1 MSRSGR
7 SCAWQNGD
15 DALPTQEGL
24 VSTMRYGKMAQ
35 ARPRRRGSTPL
46 RPQRRWWASVALLA
60 AMGPTADV
68 LAQDVHPPD
77 IEIAGGYQFVAARGA
92 PDSSGWLFSA
102 SRPVKGGFAIVGE
115 VAELSHHESYATG
128 ELKQHWWTLLG
139 GVRHAWRRRTV
150 TPFVEVL
157 GGVAFLRFC
166 YVRRVRSSTCE
177 RLIFADAINQP
188 LGVFQVGAGASIW
201 ITQRVG
207 VQVAA
212 HSQTL
217 YESDLRGFST
227 LRFTTAAVIGIGNR

>member
-1 MSRSGR
+1 
-7 SCAWQNGD
+7 
-15 DALPTQEGL
+15 
-24 VSTMRYGKMAQ
+24 MRRNGKMAQ
-35 ARPRRRGSTPL
+35 ERSRRRGSTLL
-46 RPQRRWWASVALLA
+46 RPQQRWCASVALLA
-60 AMGPTADV
+60 TIGPTADV

-92 PDSSGWLFSA
+92 PVLVARAAPKASGWLFSV

-115 VAELSHHESYATG
+115 VSSLSHHESYATV

-157 GGVAFLRFC
+157 GGVALSRFC
-166 YVRRVRSSTCE
+166 VERRIRSSTCE
-177 RLIFADAINQP
+177 RLPFGDAINQSFA
-188 LGVFQVGAGASIW
+188 VFQVGAGANLR

-207 VQVAA
+207 VQLAA

-217 YESDLRGFST
+217 YERSPRGFST